1 MELDEFGYQHVIKC
15 NVPAVIWKFTWNVC
29 PCEKNKVLVQ
39 RDSYGYLWCLIVD
52 FATSAMLVANI
63 WVILLVCDQVICE
76 EPC

>member
-1 MELDEFGYQHVIKC
+1 MEC
-15 NVPAVIWKFTWNVC
+15 VPML
-29 PCEKNKVLVQ
+29 KNKVLVQ
-39 RDSYGYLWCLIVD
+39 RDSYGYLWRLIVD